1 MFVPNELPAPM
12 ASVLAEVRSW
22 VERAPVAQTPEE
34 RAAWLAGLRQVADAT
49 ESVFTQTLAAF
60 DANGDGETL
69 HAASSSTSWLRGALR
84 LASGDASERV
94 RLARGSRDLLADPVD
109 ALTAGEVTY
118 DQVRAIERAVRV
130 IPEHQR
136 EDAVTVLT
144 DLAKQADVQAVR
156 VAGQRLRFV
165 TDPDGSLSASEK
177 EFERR
182 YLNLSPLLDGMT
194 ALDGLLDPESA
205 TMLNTALSPFLV
217 PAGKEDKR
225 SASQRRADGLVE
237 LARTGCD
244 HSLLPEIA
252 GQRPH
257 LDVLCPLETLVPD
270 VSTSSAG
277 PEPARLPSAPSG
289 GLITSIAVKRIACDA
304 DIARVLMGPDSIPVD
319 IGRRQ
324 RLFTFHQ
331 RRAMS
336 LRDGGCRFPDC
347 HRPPAYTDAH
357 HILSWLDGGPTD
369 LCNGCLLCRFHHRLV
384 HEGGWR
390 IRVHDPARGSNAL
403 LTFIGPADQH
413 LPSLPRGP

>member
-1 MFVPNELPAPM
+1 
-12 ASVLAEVRSW
+12 
-22 VERAPVAQTPEE
+22 
-34 RAAWLAGLRQVADAT
+34 
-49 ESVFTQTLAAF
+49 
-60 DANGDGETL
+60 
-69 HAASSSTSWLRGALR
+69 
-84 LASGDASERV
+84 
-94 RLARGSRDLLADPVD
+94 LARGSRDLLADPVD
-109 ALTAGEVTY
+109 ALAAGEVTY
-118 DQVRAIERAVRV
+118 DQVRAIERSVRV
-130 IPEHQR
+130 IPEQHR

-144 DLAKQADVQAVR
+144 DLANQADVQAVR

-182 YLNLSPLLDGMT
+182 YLNMSPLLDGMT

-217 PAGKEDKR
+217 PAGREDKR
-225 SASQRRADGLVE
+225 SAAQRRADGLLE

-270 VSTSSAG
+270 SPTSFDG
-277 PEPARLPSAPSG
+277 PEPARLPQAPSD
-289 GLITSIAVKRIACDA
+289 GLITSTAVNRIACDA
-304 DIARVLMGPDSIPVD
+304 DIARVLLGPDSIPVD

-336 LRDGGCRFPDC
+336 LRDGACRFHDC
-347 HRPPAYTDAH
+347 NRPTAYTDAH

-369 LCNGCLLCRFHHRLV
+369 LRNGCLLCRFHHRLV

-390 IRVHDPARGSNAL
+390 IRVDDPTRGFDGL
-403 LTFIGPADQH
+403 LTFIGPNEQH
-413 LPSLPRGP
+413 FPSLPRGP